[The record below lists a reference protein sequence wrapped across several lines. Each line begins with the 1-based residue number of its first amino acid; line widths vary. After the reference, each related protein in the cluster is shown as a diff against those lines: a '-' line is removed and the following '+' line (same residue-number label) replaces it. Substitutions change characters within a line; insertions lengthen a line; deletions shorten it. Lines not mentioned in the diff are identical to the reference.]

1 MAPRPEDDTLKV
13 SELAELKR
21 NLLLLS
27 GSGVQNYY
35 RDVHK
40 ECSLEHDLIG
50 MPQSRRVWKHSCYRP
65 LVRPTKLR

>member
-40 ECSLEHDLIG
+40 ECSLERKWNPKADASLF
-50 MPQSRRVWKHSCYRP
+50 
-65 LVRPTKLR
+65 